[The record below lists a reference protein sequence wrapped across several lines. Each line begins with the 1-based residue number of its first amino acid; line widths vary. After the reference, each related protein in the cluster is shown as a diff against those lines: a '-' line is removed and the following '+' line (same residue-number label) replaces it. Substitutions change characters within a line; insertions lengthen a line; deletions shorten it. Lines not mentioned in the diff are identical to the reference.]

1 MSLYLLMFYLF
12 AAIIITFSILTVT
25 SRKIL
30 RAAVYLLFVLV
41 STAGLYFWLN
51 YLFLAAIQLSIYAG
65 GIVVLIVF
73 SILLTSQ
80 ISDKF
85 PKVKPVKS
93 IMALAAAVTGAVV
106 SIAAILQFNF
116 PTQTKTVADASLKAI
131 GRAMLSYGNDGYVLP
146 FEVITILLLAAMFGA
161 IVIAKKKNN

>member
-1 MSLYLLMFYLF
+1 MFYLF
-12 AAIIITFSILTVT
+12 AAMIVTFSILTVT
-25 SRKIL
+25 SRRIL
-30 RAAVYLLFVLV
+30 RSAVFLLFVLV

-51 YLFLAAIQLSIYAG
+51 YFFLAAIQLSLYAG

-80 ISDKF
+80 INDQF

-93 IMALAAAVTGAVV
+93 ILSLVAAVAGAVV
-106 SIAAILQFNF
+106 SIGAILQFNF
-116 PTQTKTVADASLKAI
+116 PKQTQMIADSSLRAI
-131 GRAMLSYGNDGYVLP
+131 GKAMLSYGKGGYVLP

-161 IVIAKKKNN
+161 IVIAKKKND